1 MPRSSIRLALLFLGL
16 VTLPLP
22 STAHAAGEKVLVF
35 KDSIPYSGHKAGI
48 AAALALLRTYA
59 SENAFVVDTTVFL
72 SSFNRTNLAQYD
84 AVVFLYPEPYS
95 PTNPNIGLMDT
106 MSADEAAAF
115 KEWILTGKGV
125 LGVHTHSRL
134 NNDWDW
140 YVKTFMGMKYIN
152 DIGPKSS
159 TYHVADTNEF
169 LTLGIPKT
177 FTDNQ
182 QVRVDSLYWTEAD
195 TSYKIL
201 IRADEKDYAANQK
214 QAFYPY
220 VYRHNYQGARFF
232 GLAPGHNAS
241 TWNTG
246 SNWNPLLFNGVL
258 YALNRPGYGTTRV
271 IPGTNPAGYSLQRF
285 RNGASQSLRFGLPHR
300 ERVVIR
306 VYNPDGKLVARLA
319 NKTYPGG
326 THAVT
331 MPKGLRGSLYIVDF
345 KAGAY
350 HKTMKLVR

>member
-1 MPRSSIRLALLFLGL
+1 LAL
-16 VTLPLP
+16 
-22 STAHAAGEKVLVF
+22 
-35 KDSIPYSGHKAGI
+35 I
-48 AAALALLRTYA
+48 RTYA
-59 SENAFVVDTTVFL
+59 SSHAFEVDTTVFL
-72 SSFNRTNLAQYD
+72 SSFNSANLAQYS

-106 MSADEAAAF
+106 MSAEEGAAF

-134 NNDWDW
+134 NGDWNW
-140 YVKTFMGMKYIN
+140 YVKEFMGMKYVN
-152 DIGPKSS
+152 DVGPKSS
-159 TYHVADTNEF
+159 TYHVVDTNEF

-182 QVRVDSLYWTEAD
+182 QVRIDSLFWVESD
-195 TSYKIL
+195 TTYKIL
-201 IRADEKDYAANQK
+201 IRADEKDYTTSQK

-246 SNWNPLLFNGVL
+246 SNWNPLLLNGLL
-258 YALNRPGYGTTRV
+258 YALNRPGYGTTSV
-271 IPGTNPAGYSLQRF
+271 AKGVVVPSGFSLQRF
-285 RNGASQSLRFGLPHR
+285 NNGKNQSLRFGLPQK

-306 VYNPDGKLVARLA
+306 LYNTKGKLISKLVNR
-319 NKTYPGG
+319 TYNGG
-326 THAVT
+326 SYTVVLPAG
-331 MPKGLRGSLYIVDF
+331 MRNSIYFVDF
-345 KAGAY
+345 KAGSY
-350 HKTMKLVR
+350 EKTMKIVR